1 MPIAQPHKT
10 ILQRKL
16 SNSPR
21 FDTTIAQHSGRWA
34 QTFVASAAETLGL
47 SLTMGR
53 RHALRSKAQDLPA
66 ILSDISM
73 FIWADGPDGQSAF
86 VGLDAAFLSA
96 VLEIQTIGRVV
107 GRASTHRPPSP
118 TDFALVAPYVEAV
131 FNRAG
136 TQDIITSG
144 LRPRRQLPHLDAVLQ
159 ALNHHDTTVC
169 VMSFRLADTDVTGR
183 CVVGY
188 PQPKQTSSARDPSK
202 ALATLCPEL
211 ESLRSDLWVELHKF
225 PTTLSH
231 LKSLKV
237 GDYLVLPSDVL
248 GAVRLKSGENG
259 PTFDAE
265 LGKAGS
271 RRAVRLMALGDE
283 APVYTDTL
291 AADVAEDPAPIEENF
306 EFGDDLDA
314 LLDKDWLEAMDD
326 HEKTARPTGTGG

>member
-107 GRASTHRPPSP
+107 GRASTHRPP
-118 TDFALVAPYVEAV
+118 
-131 FNRAG
+131 
-136 TQDIITSG
+136 
-144 LRPRRQLPHLDAVLQ
+144 
-159 ALNHHDTTVC
+159 
-169 VMSFRLADTDVTGR
+169 
-183 CVVGY
+183 
-188 PQPKQTSSARDPSK
+188 
-202 ALATLCPEL
+202 
-211 ESLRSDLWVELHKF
+211 
-225 PTTLSH
+225 
-231 LKSLKV
+231 
-237 GDYLVLPSDVL
+237 
-248 GAVRLKSGENG
+248 
-259 PTFDAE
+259 
-265 LGKAGS
+265 
-271 RRAVRLMALGDE
+271 
-283 APVYTDTL
+283 
-291 AADVAEDPAPIEENF
+291 
-306 EFGDDLDA
+306 
-314 LLDKDWLEAMDD
+314 
-326 HEKTARPTGTGG
+326 

>member
-1 MPIAQPHKT
+1 M
-10 ILQRKL
+10 LRDGVL
-16 SNSPR
+16 
-21 FDTTIAQHSGRWA
+21 
-34 QTFVASAAETLGL
+34 LGI
-47 SLTMGR
+47 R
-53 RHALRSKAQDLPA
+53 NPNKRARHA
-66 ILSDISM
+66 I
-73 FIWADGPDGQSAF
+73 
-86 VGLDAAFLSA
+86 
-96 VLEIQTIGRVV
+96 
-107 GRASTHRPPSP
+107 
-118 TDFALVAPYVEAV
+118 
-131 FNRAG
+131 
-136 TQDIITSG
+136 
-144 LRPRRQLPHLDAVLQ
+144 RQK
-159 ALNHHDTTVC
+159 T
-169 VMSFRLADTDVTGR
+169 
-183 CVVGY
+183 
-188 PQPKQTSSARDPSK
+188 
-202 ALATLCPEL
+202 LATLCPEL

-314 LLDKDWLEAMDD
+314 LLDKDWLEAMDA
-326 HEKTARPTGTGG
+326 HEKTARTTGTGG